1 MKKTTDIN
9 KIYEREFQL
18 LEKIKE
24 IVNNKTLSK
33 DELLKKYTELGKE
46 YDKLL
51 KQAIKITKIGDA
63 NQRKSMHSWKLEEEK
78 LHLEKIVKER
88 TKEIEEK
95 NRQLEEQSGK
105 LKEMDRVK
113 SRFLANISHEFRTPL
128 TLIMGPLEQ
137 MLSDCPEKDQKKK
150 LGLMLR
156 NSQRLLGLINQLLEL
171 SKFESGKV
179 KLQAGRLNILPF
191 LKGIT
196 ASFEPL
202 ATQKELALIF
212 HPGIEEIALYFDP
225 EKLEN
230 VLFNLLSN
238 AIKFTPPGGKIT
250 ISQKFLRGSRG
261 QFFQKAP
268 PGRRRQKI
276 PDFPADVLEIVVSD
290 TGPGI
295 PRDQL
300 SHIFDRFYQS
310 DSTYEYHRKGSG
322 IGLAI
327 AKELVELHHGT
338 IEVHSRQNE
347 DRGTDFIIR
356 LPMGDTHL
364 KPDEMVEIS
373 EIPSLRRAPAGI
385 PSLDVMEKEE
395 AEPEPGPGII
405 DVESAEAIRTG
416 KNIIL
421 VVEDVADVRDYIRGA
436 LGPTYKVLE
445 AADGREGIQMAREI
459 IPDLIISDIMMP
471 GADGYELCR
480 VLKKEKP
487 TSHIPII
494 LLTAK
499 AAEENIIKGLET
511 GADDYVT
518 KPFNTKILGARIKN
532 LIDLRRH
539 LQQTIDREM
548 TLQPT
553 KLAVSP
559 VDKEF
564 ITDLK
569 EVIEKNISNPGFN
582 VEELCRRLYMSH
594 ATLYRKINAL
604 TGESPTEFIR
614 SYRLKRGAEL
624 LKSDFGSILEVA
636 LEVGF
641 SSANYFTKCFKK
653 KFHQLPSTFKE
664 IE

>member
-9 KIYEREFQL
+9 KVYEREFQL

-24 IVNNKTLSK
+24 IVNNKSLSK
-33 DELLKKYTELGKE
+33 DELLKKYTELGIE
-46 YDKLL
+46 YDRLL

-63 NQRKSMHSWKLEEEK
+63 NQRKLMHSWKLEEEK

-95 NRQLEEQSGK
+95 NRQLEEQSEK

-113 SRFLANISHEFRTPL
+113 SRFFANISHEFRTPL

-137 MLSDCPEKDQKKK
+137 LLSDCHEKDQKKK

-171 SKFESGKV
+171 SKFQSGKV
-179 KLQAGRLNILPF
+179 KLQAGRLNIIPF

-202 ATQKELALIF
+202 AVQKELALIF

-238 AIKFTPPGGKIT
+238 ALKFTPPGGKIDIT
-250 ISQKFLRGSRG
+250 VHPLS
-261 QFFQKAP
+261 
-268 PGRRRQKI
+268 
-276 PDFPADVLEIVVSD
+276 DVLEIVVSD
-290 TGPGI
+290 TGPGV

-300 SHIFDRFYQS
+300 AHIFDRFYQS

-322 IGLAI
+322 IGLSI
-327 AKELVELHHGT
+327 AKELVELHYGT
-338 IEVHSRQNE
+338 IEVHSRQGE

-356 LPMGDTHL
+356 LPMGDAHL

-373 EIPSLRRAPAGI
+373 EIPSLRKTPAGI
-385 PSLDVMEKEE
+385 PSLDVPEKEE
-395 AEPEPGPGII
+395 AESEPEPGLI
-405 DVESAEAIRTG
+405 DVESVEATGTG

-421 VVEDVADVRDYIRGA
+421 VVEDIADVRDYIRGA
-436 LGPTYKVLE
+436 LEPTYKVME
-445 AADGREGIQMAREI
+445 AADGREGIQKAREI

-487 TSHIPII
+487 TSHVPII

-532 LIDLRRH
+532 LIALRRH

-553 KLAVSP
+553 KLAVST

-569 EVIEKNISNPGFN
+569 EVIEKNISDPDFN

-594 ATLYRKINAL
+594 ATLYRKIHAL

-624 LKSDFGSILEVA
+624 LKSDVGSILEVA

>member
-1 MKKTTDIN
+1 MKKTTNIN
-9 KIYEREFQL
+9 RIYEREFQL

-33 DELLKKYTELGKE
+33 DELSKKYTELGEE

-51 KQAIKITKIGDA
+51 KQAIKITRIGDA
-63 NQRKSMHSWKLEEEK
+63 NQRKLMHSWKLEQEK

-113 SRFLANISHEFRTPL
+113 SRFFANISHEFRTPL

-137 MLSDCPEKDQKKK
+137 LLSDCPEKDQKKK

-179 KLQAGRLNILPF
+179 KLQAGQLDIIPF

-202 ATQKELALIF
+202 ATQKELALTF
-212 HPGIEEIALYFDP
+212 HPEIKKMALYFDP
-225 EKLEN
+225 GKLED

-238 AIKFTPPGGKIT
+238 AVKFTPAGGKIT
-250 ISQKFLRGSRG
+250 ITAHPLT
-261 QFFQKAP
+261 
-268 PGRRRQKI
+268 
-276 PDFPADVLEIVVSD
+276 DVLEIKLSD

-300 SHIFDRFYQS
+300 AHIFDRFYQS
-310 DSTYEYHRKGSG
+310 DSTYDYHRKGSG

-338 IEVHSRQNE
+338 IEVRSRQGEN
-347 DRGTDFIIR
+347 RGTDFIIH
-356 LPMGDTHL
+356 LPLGHSHL

-373 EIPSLRRAPAGI
+373 EIPSLRKTPAGI
-385 PSLDVMEKEE
+385 PSLDVTEKEE
-395 AEPEPGPGII
+395 ARPEPKPGIS
-405 DVESAEAIRTG
+405 DVESTEATRTG

-421 VVEDVADVRDYIRGA
+421 VVEDIADVRDYIRGA
-436 LGPTYKVLE
+436 LEPTYKVIE
-445 AADGREGIQMAREI
+445 AADGREGIQKAREI

-480 VLKKEKP
+480 VLKNDRD
-487 TSHIPII
+487 TSHIPIL

-511 GADDYVT
+511 GADDYIT
-518 KPFNTKILGARIKN
+518 KPFNTRILYARIKN
-532 LIDLRRH
+532 LIELRRY

-553 KLAVSP
+553 KMAVSQ

-564 ITDLK
+564 VKDLK
-569 EVIEKNISNPGFN
+569 EVIEKNIADPDFN

-594 ATLYRKINAL
+594 ATLYRKIHAL

-614 SYRLKRGAEL
+614 SFRLKRGAEL

-641 SSANYFTKCFKK
+641 ASANYFTKCFKK